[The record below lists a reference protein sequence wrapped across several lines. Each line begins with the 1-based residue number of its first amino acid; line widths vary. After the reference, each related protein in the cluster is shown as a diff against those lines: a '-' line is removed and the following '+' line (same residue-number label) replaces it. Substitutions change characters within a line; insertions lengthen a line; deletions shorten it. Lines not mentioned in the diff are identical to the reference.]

1 MADPFGG
8 NITAAK
14 AEHADGA
21 DPNFQDLK
29 LGQRVRQLRIDV
41 DGIDENAASTAQV
54 LAALADTADAKDMG
68 GGAVTNVGNVDGVD
82 VSAVSLS
89 NMPAAPGGNIDASD
103 ENLINVGQILG
114 TTSANLII
122 GSPNQAVQIQQGGTD
137 VMRISGAGNLGFFNT
152 TPVAQQAHIAD
163 ATDAP
168 SAITQ
173 INAVIAALENLGL
186 LADS

>member
-1 MADPFGG
+1 MADPFGT
-8 NITAAK
+8 NITAEK

-21 DPNFQDLK
+21 DPNIQDLK

-103 ENLINVGQILG
+103 ENVINVNQLLG
-114 TTSANLII
+114 TAAANLVI
-122 GSPNQAVQIQQGGTD
+122 GSGSQAVQIQQGGTD
-137 VMRISGAGNLGFFNT
+137 VIRISGAGNLGFFNT
-152 TPVAQQAHIAD
+152 TPVAQQDHI
-163 ATDAP
+163 DAP
-168 SAITQ
+168 TDEASNTTAITA
-173 INAVIAALENLGL
+173 ILTALENLGL
-186 LADS
+186 IADS